1 MKSLATI
8 TEKDIEI
15 IKMALNDSISDMN
28 TELKEEMT
36 ERKRVAL
43 LDFKNKYSK
52 FTKHWSPKIIAE
64 MNDYQFKLAKIK
76 GEFIW
81 HDHKHTDET
90 FIVIEGEMSLKFRN
104 YEIKLSK
111 GEMYVVPKGV
121 EHKPCAENE
130 CKILVIEP
138 KGVINTGDSGGKL
151 TINEEIWI

>member
-52 FTKHWSPKIIAE
+52 VYDKLRQNSSIYSLSETELDIVAGGL
-64 MNDYQFKLAKIK
+64 NDSIQLLEEIL
-76 GEFIW
+76 
-81 HDHKHTDET
+81 TDDLTDQEK
-90 FIVIEGEMSLKFRN
+90 EE
-104 YEIKLSK
+104 
-111 GEMYVVPKGV
+111 
-121 EHKPCAENE
+121 
-130 CKILVIEP
+130 
-138 KGVINTGDSGGKL
+138 
-151 TINEEIWI
+151 TINVKNDCLRLVELLAG